1 VLTPSITSERPWVHG
16 LGLATLPE
24 SRRPGSLSGIAR
36 LMSALI
42 VEFRARRAARR
53 LMELDDYMLRDMGLS
68 RTDIGRVVRGGRD
81 SL

>member
-1 VLTPSITSERPWVHG
+1 
-16 LGLATLPE
+16 
-24 SRRPGSLSGIAR
+24 
-36 LMSALI
+36 MSALI

>member
-1 VLTPSITSERPWVHG
+1 MLTPTITSERPWVHG
-16 LGLATLPE
+16 LGLATPK
-24 SRRPGSLSGIAR
+24 SRGPGSLSGIAL